1 MTDMLISGGLVVDG
15 TGAPPFV
22 GDVRVKGDRIVRVSS
37 RETQETD
44 EDSQTSTN
52 TIDARGLMVTPGFID
67 IHSHSDHTLVVDPRA
82 FSSVKQG
89 VTLEVVGN
97 CGFGCF
103 PIENPKLARS
113 RIYAYHDVTPLTW
126 RSAEDYF
133 NRLDEGHPAINVA
146 SLVANGQLRLAAVG
160 PGEQPATR
168 AQMRQMREL
177 LDDSLTAGAWGI
189 STCLESGEE
198 SSMTEDDVAE
208 LLRSVA
214 EQRGIHAAHTRD
226 GASRAAEAI
235 EEAIRTA
242 DESGARLQV
251 SHLIPDGG
259 FADMKRCIQV
269 VESASSSG
277 SDVAFDMHTRLFGI
291 GYLYVAVPPSWLQGP
306 PNEVRARLEDPE
318 MRRELRDF
326 ESYLSKLGDW
336 SRIAI
341 LDNDVWPQ
349 YSRRSIAEVAE
360 DRGAEPLDA
369 ICDLLAATADDVG
382 RLWTIEMTFTED
394 EQQEAFLHPLCVPMS
409 DAAALALDGPLAGS
423 SFHGAYSWA
432 SWFYRYMVRDHKLM
446 SPETAIHKL
455 TGQPASILGL
465 RERGVLREG
474 AFADV
479 AIFDSESF
487 ADRETMFNPNQPA
500 VGMRHVPVNGVVAM
514 RDGKVTEQ
522 RGGKVLR
529 KGRRELQSGT
539 MRRLASN

>member
-22 GDVRVKGDRIVRVSS
+22 GDVHVRDDRIMKLSS
-37 RETQETD
+37 RESQETD
-44 EDSQTSTN
+44 EDSQTAAN

-103 PIENPKLARS
+103 PIEDPKLARS

-160 PGEQPATR
+160 PGEQSATR
-168 AQMRQMREL
+168 AQLRLMREL

-214 EQRGIHAAHTRD
+214 EHRGIHAAHTRD
-226 GASRAAEAI
+226 RASRAAEAI

-242 DESGARLQV
+242 DKAGARLQV

-269 VESASSSG
+269 VESASSGG

-318 MRRELRDF
+318 LRRELRNF
-326 ESYLSKLGDW
+326 ESYLSKFGDW
-336 SRIAI
+336 SRIVI

-349 YSRRSIAEVAE
+349 YSRRSIAEIAE

-369 ICDLLAATADDVG
+369 ICDLLAATADDVD
-382 RLWTIEMTFTED
+382 RLWTIELTFTED
-394 EQQEAFLHPLCVPMS
+394 EQREAFFHPLCVPMS
-409 DAAALALDGPLAGS
+409 DAAALALDGPLAGR

-446 SPETAIHKL
+446 SPETAIHKM

-474 AFADV
+474 AFADI

-487 ADRETMFNPNQPA
+487 TDRETMFDPNQPA
-500 VGMRHVPVNGVVAM
+500 VGMRHVLVNGVVAM
-514 RDGKVTEQ
+514 RDGKVTGQ

-529 KGRRELQSGT
+529 KGRGK
-539 MRRLASN
+539 